1 MTRSHRRILAAV
13 FPAVA
18 LVAFALLGAVPA
30 LPAQSPSPA
39 PDFALINQDGTR
51 VSLHQFRGRL
61 VILTFIYTHCPDIC
75 PLTTAKLVQVQNELK
90 KRGWF
95 GKKVVQLSM
104 TFDPK
109 RDTPAVMKAYAAKF
123 KVDHTGWHF
132 LSGAPATVMKV
143 VQAYHVPVR
152 PSAKPGRIDHGLPTL
167 VIDPQGRILGFYN
180 PDFDPQDVVRDLTHL
195 LGF

>member
-1 MTRSHRRILAAV
+1 MTRSPRRIFAAV
-13 FPAVA
+13 FPAIA

-39 PDFALINQDGTR
+39 PDFALINQDGAR
-51 VSLHQFRGRL
+51 VSLQQFRGRL
-61 VILTFIYTHCPDIC
+61 VLLTFIYTHCPDIC

-95 GKKVVQLSM
+95 GKKVVLLSM

-123 KVDHTGWHF
+123 KVDHAGWHF
-132 LSGAPATVMKV
+132 LSGDPATVMKV
-143 VQAYHVPVR
+143 VQAYRVPVR
-152 PSAKPGRIDHGLPTL
+152 PSARPGRIDHGLPTL

-180 PDFDPQDVVRDLTHL
+180 PDFDSRDVVRDLTHL
-195 LGF
+195 LGS

>member
-1 MTRSHRRILAAV
+1 MTRPHRRILAAV

-39 PDFALINQDGTR
+39 PDFALVNQDGAR
-51 VSLHQFRGRL
+51 VSLRQFRGRL

-75 PLTTAKLVQVQNELK
+75 PLTTAKLVRVQNELK

-95 GKKVVQLSM
+95 GKKVVLLSM
-104 TFDPK
+104 TFDPQ

-123 KVDHTGWHF
+123 KVDHARWRF
-132 LSGAPATVMKV
+132 RSGPPGTVMKV

-167 VIDPQGRILGFYN
+167 VIDPQGRILGLYN
-180 PDFDPQDVVRDLTHL
+180 PHLRPAGGVRDLSHL
-195 LGF
+195 R

>member
-1 MTRSHRRILAAV
+1 MTRSPRRIFAAI
-13 FPAVA
+13 FPAAA

-30 LPAQSPSPA
+30 LPAPSPSPA
-39 PDFALINQDGTR
+39 PDFALINQDGAR

-180 PDFDPQDVVRDLTHL
+180 PHLHPRDVGRDPPHPPRP
-195 LGF
+195 

>member
-30 LPAQSPSPA
+30 LPAPSPA
-39 PDFALINQDGTR
+39 PDFTLINQDGAG
-51 VSLHQFRGRL
+51 VSLRQFRGRL

-75 PLTTAKLVQVQNELK
+75 PLTTAKLVRVQNELK

-95 GKKVVQLSM
+95 GKKVVLLSM

-123 KVDHTGWHF
+123 KVDHAGWHF
-132 LSGAPATVMKV
+132 LSGDPATAMK
-143 VQAYHVPVR
+143 
-152 PSAKPGRIDHGLPTL
+152 GLRAEP
-167 VIDPQGRILGFYN
+167 
-180 PDFDPQDVVRDLTHL
+180 
-195 LGF
+195 

>member
-1 MTRSHRRILAAV
+1 MTRSPRRIFATV
-13 FPAVA
+13 FPAVT

-39 PDFALINQDGTR
+39 PDFALINQDGAR
-51 VSLHQFRGRL
+51 VSLQQFRGRL

-95 GKKVVQLSM
+95 GKKVVLLSM

-123 KVDHTGWHF
+123 KVDHAGWHF
-132 LSGAPATVMKV
+132 LSGDPATVMKV
-143 VQAYHVPVR
+143 VQAYRVPVR

-180 PDFDPQDVVRDLTHL
+180 PDFDPPDVVRDLTHL
-195 LGF
+195 LGS

>member
-1 MTRSHRRILAAV
+1 MTRRLRRPAAAAFLPAGPLA
-13 FPAVA
+13 
-18 LVAFALLGAVPA
+18 LGLPGG

-39 PDFALINQDGTR
+39 PDFVLINQDGAR

-75 PLTTAKLVQVQNELK
+75 PLTTAKLVRVQNELK

-95 GKKVVQLSM
+95 GRKVVLLAM
-104 TFDPK
+104 TFDPQ

-123 KVDHTGWHF
+123 KVDHSGWHF
-132 LSGAPATVMKV
+132 LSGDPATVMKV
-143 VQAYHVPVR
+143 VQAYRVPVR
-152 PSAKPGRIDHGLPTL
+152 PSARPGRIDPGLPTL
-167 VIDPQGRILGFYN
+167 VIDSQGRILGFYN

-195 LGF
+195 LGS

>member
-1 MTRSHRRILAAV
+1 MTRPHRRILAAV

-39 PDFALINQDGTR
+39 PDFALINQDGPR
-51 VSLHQFRGRL
+51 VSLHQFRARL

-75 PLTTAKLVQVQNELK
+75 PLTTAKLVRVQNELK

-95 GKKVVQLSM
+95 GKKVVLLSM
-104 TFDPK
+104 TFDPQ

-123 KVDHTGWHF
+123 KVDHAGWHF
-132 LSGAPATVMKV
+132 LSGPPGTVMKV
-143 VQAYHVPVR
+143 VQAYHVPFR
-152 PSAKPGRIDHGLPTL
+152 PTSPGCGRRRRSPGGRRSGWSRKTGTITPSAWPFTS
-167 VIDPQGRILGFYN
+167 
-180 PDFDPQDVVRDLTHL
+180 T
-195 LGF
+195 

>member
-1 MTRSHRRILAAV
+1 MTRRLRRPAAAAFLTAVLLA
-13 FPAVA
+13 
-18 LVAFALLGAVPA
+18 LGLPGG

-39 PDFALINQDGTR
+39 PDFALVNQDGTR

-75 PLTTAKLVQVQNELK
+75 PLTTAKLVRVQNELK

-95 GKKVVQLSM
+95 GKKVVLLSM
-104 TFDPK
+104 TFDPQ

-123 KVDHTGWHF
+123 KVDHAGWHF
-132 LSGAPATVMKV
+132 LSGPPGTVMKV

>member
-1 MTRSHRRILAAV
+1 MTRSHRRFLAAV

-75 PLTTAKLVQVQNELK
+75 PLTTAKLRRGQNELK
-90 KRGWF
+90 KRGWC
-95 GKKVVQLSM
+95 GKKVVLLSI
-104 TFDPK
+104 T
-109 RDTPAVMKAYAAKF
+109 AAPPR
-123 KVDHTGWHF
+123 H
-132 LSGAPATVMKV
+132 
-143 VQAYHVPVR
+143 
-152 PSAKPGRIDHGLPTL
+152 
-167 VIDPQGRILGFYN
+167 
-180 PDFDPQDVVRDLTHL
+180 
-195 LGF
+195 

>member
-1 MTRSHRRILAAV
+1 MTRRLRRPAAAAFLTAVLLA
-13 FPAVA
+13 
-18 LVAFALLGAVPA
+18 LGLPGG
-30 LPAQSPSPA
+30 LPAQAPSPA
-39 PDFALINQDGTR
+39 PDFVLINQDGAR

-152 PSAKPGRIDHGLPTL
+152 PSAKPGRIDHGLPTPG
-167 VIDPQGRILGFYN
+167 IDPQGGLPGFYN

-195 LGF
+195 LGP

>member
-1 MTRSHRRILAAV
+1 MPPRLRRPAAAAFLTAVLLA
-13 FPAVA
+13 
-18 LVAFALLGAVPA
+18 LGLPGG

-39 PDFALINQDGTR
+39 PAFALVNQDGTR
-51 VSLHQFRGRL
+51 VSLHQLRGRL

-75 PLTTAKLVQVQNELK
+75 PLTTAKLVRVQNELK

-95 GKKVVQLSM
+95 GKKVVLLSM
-104 TFDPK
+104 TFDPQ
-109 RDTPAVMKAYAAKF
+109 RDTPVVMKAYAAKF

-152 PSAKPGRIDHGLPTL
+152 PSAKPGRIDHGLRPL
-167 VIDPQGRILGFYN
+167 GIDPQGRILGFYN

-195 LGF
+195 LGP

>member
-39 PDFALINQDGTR
+39 PDFTLINQDGAR
-51 VSLHQFRGRL
+51 VSLRQFRGRL
-61 VILTFIYTHCPDIC
+61 VMLTFIYTHCPDIC

-95 GKKVVQLSM
+95 GRRVVLLSM
-104 TFDPK
+104 TFDPQ

-123 KVDHTGWHF
+123 KVDH
-132 LSGAPATVMKV
+132 AR
-143 VQAYHVPVR
+143 VR

-195 LGF
+195 LGP